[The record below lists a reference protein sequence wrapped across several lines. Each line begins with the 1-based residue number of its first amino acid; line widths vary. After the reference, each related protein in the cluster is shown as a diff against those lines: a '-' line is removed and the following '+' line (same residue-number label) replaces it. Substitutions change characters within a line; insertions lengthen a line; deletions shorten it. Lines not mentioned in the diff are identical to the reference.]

1 MKIALIACAPLVL
14 LAACASVQTSTAGA
28 GAVPAS
34 GAMYCWQDKL
44 VSTNGKHSCNW
55 ASSPREACEST
66 YVTELPAG
74 KVAGEPQKGNRC
86 SNGQWLV
93 QVQVK

>member
-14 LAACASVQTSTAGA
+14 LAACAGVQTSTSGA
-28 GAVPAS
+28 GAAPAS
-34 GAMYCWQDKL
+34 GTMYCWQDKL
-44 VSTNGKHSCNW
+44 VSAGGNHSCNW

-66 YVTELPAG
+66 YVTSLPAA
-74 KVAGEPQKGNRC
+74 KVAGAPQKANRC

-93 QVQVK
+93 QAQVK